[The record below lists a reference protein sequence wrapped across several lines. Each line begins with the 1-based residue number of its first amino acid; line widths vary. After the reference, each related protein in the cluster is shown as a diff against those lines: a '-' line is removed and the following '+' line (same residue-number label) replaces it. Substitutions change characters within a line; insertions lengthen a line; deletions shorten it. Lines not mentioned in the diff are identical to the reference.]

1 MQFWD
6 MKITMGTFFLDFSWM
21 GVFLLAAFVVR
32 SRSRWLQK
40 HLIPA
45 NLLGGVLGLMVGSQL
60 LGWVDLPTER
70 LGAYVYHLL
79 ALLFIALGLRSSR
92 KNMTKSSLQTGLLFI
107 MTYLVQGVIGILL
120 TMAVMWLL
128 MPDLFAGFGMLA
140 PLGFGMNPGIAYTV
154 GQSWEEA
161 GFASGGV
168 IGLTFSAIGFLAAYT
183 TGIWAIRRG
192 IRRGEAT
199 YIRPEDILP
208 EALGDG
214 VVDVG
219 SAGAG
224 VAGASVCVAGAS
236 SEGSADGIGAA
247 GSESVATDANEGV
260 ATDAL
265 ADAHRR
271 AGRITTLPEVLESF
285 TTHLGFIALTY
296 VITYG
301 LMQLGAWLLVSIGAE
316 SEVRT
321 LWTFHFIFAAVT
333 ALLVRKV
340 VDRVG
345 FDQLIDDITMTRLSN
360 FFMDFMI
367 VASISAISVVVVGEY
382 WLPLLLISG
391 VVITA
396 TWFFIKRLC
405 YQAFDH
411 HKLEYFTS
419 IYGDMTGTLQSALIL
434 LRVLDNDMRSPVSYH
449 LVYGSGF
456 SLLLGFP
463 LLLLINAPVLYFS
476 SVTKG
481 FLLVT
486 LVMAVYFVLLWIA
499 WSYLSRRS

>member
-1 MQFWD
+1 V
-6 MKITMGTFFLDFSWM
+6 G
-21 GVFLLAAFVVR
+21 A
-32 SRSRWLQK
+32 
-40 HLIPA
+40 
-45 NLLGGVLGLMVGSQL
+45 VGS
-60 LGWVDLPTER
+60 V
-70 LGAYVYHLL
+70 GA
-79 ALLFIALGLRSSR
+79 
-92 KNMTKSSLQTGLLFI
+92 
-107 MTYLVQGVIGILL
+107 
-120 TMAVMWLL
+120 
-128 MPDLFAGFGMLA
+128 
-140 PLGFGMNPGIAYTV
+140 
-154 GQSWEEA
+154 
-161 GFASGGV
+161 
-168 IGLTFSAIGFLAAYT
+168 
-183 TGIWAIRRG
+183 
-192 IRRGEAT
+192 
-199 YIRPEDILP
+199 
-208 EALGDG
+208 
-214 VVDVG
+214 
-219 SAGAG
+219 
-224 VAGASVCVAGAS
+224 
-236 SEGSADGIGAA
+236 
-247 GSESVATDANEGV
+247 ATDADEGV
-260 ATDAL
+260 APDAL

-296 VITYG
+296 VFTYG

-321 LWTFHFIFAAVT
+321 LWMFHFIFAAVT

-340 VDRVG
+340 VDRLG
-345 FDQLIDDITMTRLSN
+345 YDRLIDDITMTRFSN

-382 WLPLLLISG
+382 WLPLLLVSG

-411 HKLEYFTS
+411 HRLEYFTS

-476 SVTKG
+476 SVTEG

-486 LVMAVYFVLLWIA
+486 VAMAVYFVLLWVA
-499 WSYLSRRS
+499 WSFLSRRNDSA

>member
-1 MQFWD
+1 
-6 MKITMGTFFLDFSWM
+6 MGTFFLDFSWM

-70 LGAYVYHLL
+70 LGGYVYHLL

-161 GFASGGV
+161 GFVSGGV

-214 VVDVG
+214 VVDVKG
-219 SAGAG
+219 AVGNKGAG
-224 VAGASVCVAGAS
+224 VD
-236 SEGSADGIGAA
+236 EG
-247 GSESVATDANEGV
+247 E

-296 VITYG
+296 VLTYG

-345 FDQLIDDITMTRLSN
+345 FDRLIDDITMTRLSN

-476 SVTKG
+476 SVTEG

-499 WSYLSRRS
+499 WSYLSKRS